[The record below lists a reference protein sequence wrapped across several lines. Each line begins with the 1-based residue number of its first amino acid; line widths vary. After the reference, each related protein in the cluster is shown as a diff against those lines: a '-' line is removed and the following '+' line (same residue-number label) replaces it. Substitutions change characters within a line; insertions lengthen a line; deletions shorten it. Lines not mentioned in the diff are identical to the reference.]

1 MIRYRTDL
9 DGIRPT
15 HLSGFFDGWP
25 NRPSPETH
33 LRILEGSDHV
43 VLAIDDQAERVVGFA
58 TAITDGVLAAYIPL
72 LEVLPRY
79 RGRGIGGELM
89 RTLLNSLEGYYMID
103 LVTDQALGAFYAPL
117 GFGPA
122 HAMAMRRRDMQSGR
136 PDDTAD

>member
-15 HLSGFFDGWP
+15 QLSGFFEGWP

-33 LRILEGSDHV
+33 LRILRGSDHV
-43 VLAIDDQAERVVGFA
+43 ALAIDVEAEGVVGFA
-58 TAITDGVLAAYIPL
+58 TAITDGVLAAYVPL
-72 LEVLPRY
+72 LEVLPRH
-79 RGRGIGGELM
+79 RGRGIGSELV
-89 RTLLNSLEGYYMID
+89 RTLLNSLDGYYMID
-103 LVTDQALGAFYAPL
+103 LVTDPALEEFYVPL

-122 HAMAMRRRDMQSGR
+122 HAMAIRRRDMQSGR